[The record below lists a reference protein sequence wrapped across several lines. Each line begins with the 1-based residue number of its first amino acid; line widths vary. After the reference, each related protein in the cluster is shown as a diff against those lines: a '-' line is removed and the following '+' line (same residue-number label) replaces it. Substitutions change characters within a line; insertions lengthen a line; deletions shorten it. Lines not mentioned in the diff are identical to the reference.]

1 VGVLKLFSRAM
12 EILVQSEG
20 FFRLDGT
27 MVLVA
32 VGLSL
37 VAGAIAGLYPSWR
50 ICAVPPA
57 VHLKNQ

>member
-1 VGVLKLFSRAM
+1 M